1 MSLYLIGLPPFTDEN
16 NEKRIIVKVGC
27 TSSASPQSRM
37 NALQTGN
44 PIQLTLLHEVQVSF
58 PFYKERLVHEAFKE
72 FGGPFAS
79 ETTRKDLGLEGGGT
93 EWFNMPFDSVEN
105 VKSVM
110 EIQVDLE
117 DLKRSISSAKLKVS
131 KATDSIKM
139 TMKRHAE
146 EMESV
151 KQNYDESIEELDEM
165 IARYSDAISSSVRY
179 EEGDIEKNEKPVRGP
194 VACDTD
200 AKFEDI
206 LSKSTVAGRYTVKS
220 FVTVCGK
227 RKANLISDDGTEF
240 SRDITSITSS
250 NIAKRLRDAASEV
263 RSGRR
268 SI

>member
-58 PFYKERLVHEAFKE
+58 PFYKERLVHKAFKE

-93 EWFNMPFDSVEN
+93 EWFNVPFDSLEN
-105 VKSVM
+105 VKSIM

-117 DLKRSISSAKLKVS
+117 DLKISISSAKLKVS
-131 KATDSIKM
+131 KAMESIKM

-146 EMESV
+146 EMESA

-165 IARYSDAISSSVRY
+165 IARYSDAISSSVRS
-179 EEGDIEKNEKPVRGP
+179 EEGDMEANEEPLRGP

-200 AKFEDI
+200 AEFEDI
-206 LSKSTVAGRYTVKS
+206 LRNSSVDGRYTLRS
-220 FVTVCGK
+220 FENHRVSRK
-227 RKANLISDDGTEF
+227 RMANMTADDGTKF
-240 SRDITSITSS
+240 SREIENTTLS
-250 NIAKRLRDAASEV
+250 NIAKRLRTAASSA
-263 RSGRR
+263 RNR
-268 SI
+268 